1 MDVLAGLL
9 LFSIIMIIADKG
21 PIGVFMRTFALG
33 LIVDL
38 VLMTA
43 GLRLL
48 LGQTINL
55 FGHRTSLYTSA
66 RKEVA

>member
-1 MDVLAGLL
+1 MTELVNEILY
-9 LFSIIMIIADKG
+9 LFQRLNWLS
-21 PIGVFMRTFALG
+21 V
-33 LIVDL
+33 VDL
-38 VLMTA
+38 VLVTV

>member
-1 MDVLAGLL
+1 MAKQATNFRIWATMSYWDFPRSPV
-9 LFSIIMIIADKG
+9 
-21 PIGVFMRTFALG
+21 
-33 LIVDL
+33 
-38 VLMTA
+38 